1 VPEPDDTPDDTA
13 TGDRGDAGSIDTVP
27 EDRSEERSFLREVPV
42 LILIAF
48 VIAIVI
54 KTFLVQAFYIPSESM
69 ENTLMPGDRV
79 LVNKLSYVV
88 GDIHRDNV
96 VVFANPNP
104 AAVPDRGIVLGFLH
118 WLGEGLGFAQ
128 PEDEDLIKRV
138 IGLPGDS
145 VEIRDNVVYV
155 NGSAL
160 DEPYLPSGAQACNG
174 TFRRT
179 TVPAGRL
186 FVLGDNRCHSGDS
199 RYDLGMVPEDDVVG
213 RAFVII
219 WPFADAGGL

>member
-1 VPEPDDTPDDTA
+1 MSDPDDTPGHVA
-13 TGDRGDAGSIDTVP
+13 TDERET
-27 EDRSEERSFLREVPV
+27 SEPKETDEPRSFLREVPV

-69 ENTLMPGDRV
+69 ERTLMPGDRV

-88 GDIHRDNV
+88 GDIHRENV
-96 VVFANPNP
+96 VVFSNPNP
-104 AAVPDRGIVLGFLH
+104 AAVPDRGIVVGFLH

-128 PEDEDLIKRV
+128 PENEDLIKRV
-138 IGLPGDS
+138 IGLPGDT
-145 VEIRDNVVYV
+145 VAIRDNVVYI
-155 NGSAL
+155 NDRPL
-160 DEPYLPSGAQACNG
+160 REPYLPPGAKACNG
-174 TFRRT
+174 NYPEA

-186 FVLGDNRCHSGDS
+186 WVLGDNRCHSGDS
-199 RYDLGMVPEDDVVG
+199 RFNLGMVPEDDVVG

-219 WPFADAGGL
+219 WPFSDAGGL

>member
-1 VPEPDDTPDDTA
+1 MPDTEQTPGDTA
-13 TGDRGDAGSIDTVP
+13 TDDRAAPAPTTADQQ
-27 EDRSEERSFLREVPV
+27 RSFLREVPV

-69 ENTLMPGDRV
+69 ERTLMPGDRV

-88 GDIHRDNV
+88 GDIHRGNV
-96 VVFANPNP
+96 VVFSNPNP
-104 AAVPDRGIVLGFLH
+104 GAVPDRGIVVGFLH

-128 PEDEDLIKRV
+128 PENEDLIKRV
-138 IGLPGDS
+138 IGLPGDT
-145 VEIRDNVVYV
+145 VAIRDNVVSV
-155 NGSAL
+155 NGKPI
-160 DEPYLPSGAQACNG
+160 DEPYLPPGAATCNG
-174 TFRRT
+174 NFPAT
-179 TVPAGRL
+179 TVPPGHL
-186 FVLGDNRCHSGDS
+186 WVLGDNRCHSGDS

-219 WPFADAGGL
+219 WPFSDAGGL